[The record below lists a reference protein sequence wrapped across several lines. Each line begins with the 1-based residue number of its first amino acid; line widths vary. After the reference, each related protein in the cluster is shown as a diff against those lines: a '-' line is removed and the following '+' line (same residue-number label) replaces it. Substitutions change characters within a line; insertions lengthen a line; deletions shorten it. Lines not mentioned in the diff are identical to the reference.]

1 MALVTPNQGSL
12 GQSMIFPVVDGQP
25 VPPDQL
31 KILIAQEKADQKQLD
46 DYEEKLPPFQKELQE
61 ISRSINDIV
70 REAGDELKEVVQVAA
85 KTLLSSYT
93 DPVLET
99 FDDPVVKT
107 HIEQIIK
114 DLTEHRLQADP
125 ESRPDFKEL
134 YGVNILVTHTDLETR
149 PVIEEC
155 MPSLINLLGTV
166 EPEVGPEG
174 AMSDFR
180 GVRAGA
186 LVLADQGYLI
196 LDANDLLSEPG
207 AYKSLM
213 RTLRTGSLEIV
224 PPEMGRMR
232 QQIITQPEPIKI
244 DCQGDFDW

>member
-1 MALVTPNQGSL
+1 M
-12 GQSMIFPVVDGQP
+12 
-25 VPPDQL
+25 
-31 KILIAQEKADQKQLD
+31 
-46 DYEEKLPPFQKELQE
+46 
-61 ISRSINDIV
+61 
-70 REAGDELKEVVQVAA
+70 
-85 KTLLSSYT
+85 
-93 DPVLET
+93 
-99 FDDPVVKT
+99 
-107 HIEQIIK
+107 
-114 DLTEHRLQADP
+114 
-125 ESRPDFKEL
+125 
-134 YGVNILVTHTDLETR
+134 
-149 PVIEEC
+149 
-155 MPSLINLLGTV
+155 
-166 EPEVGPEG
+166 GPEG